1 MMAWLESGGA
11 VVAVGVA
18 LSTVTSLPVLRRL
31 QGSRQDERRGSSGPG
46 WLASFLSGCLFALA
60 VRPLIASLHLSTP
73 WLILSLWLLLFVL
86 GFLLSMI
93 EAKAFT
99 DGPSPVRVRDVIGA
113 MVASAVAASV
123 TGCLIRAPSS
133 GSLSVNLGQWIDSF
147 GWTGLV
153 VRLLG
158 AAVAFMVAYCVI
170 GSVTWRSVRPFY
182 EDPKL
187 GLRLRNPSG
196 PLVVLLQLGR
206 GLLAVL
212 ALTPL
217 LASSSAHGFDWWA
230 RFAFALAVTSG
241 VIPLLGAAG
250 WPTYLR
256 VVHGVEIVVF
266 DLVYAY
272 ALWRILGI

>member
-1 MMAWLESGGA
+1 MMAWLASGGA
-11 VVAVGVA
+11 VVAMGVVY
-18 LSTVTSLPVLRRL
+18 STVTSLPVLRRL
-31 QGSRQDERRGSSGPG
+31 QGSRQGEGRRSSGPG

-60 VRPLIASLHLSTP
+60 GRPLIASLHLSTH

-93 EAKAFT
+93 EARAFT

-113 MVASAVAASV
+113 MAASAVAASV
-123 TGCLIRAPSS
+123 AGCLIKAPSP
-133 GSLSVNLGQWIDSF
+133 GSLSVNLEQWIDTF

-170 GSVTWRSVRPFY
+170 GSVAWRFVRPFY
-182 EDPKL
+182 ADPKL
-187 GLRLRNPSG
+187 GLRLRIPSG
-196 PLVVLLQLGR
+196 RLVVLLQLGR
-206 GLLAVL
+206 GLLAVVAL
-212 ALTPL
+212 APL
-217 LASSSAHGFDWWA
+217 IASLSAHGFDWWA

-256 VVHGVEIVVF
+256 IVHGVEIVVF
-266 DLVYAY
+266 DLVYAF
-272 ALWRILGI
+272 ALWRILGV